1 MYRGQIVLAVSI
13 SVMCLPLAAAER
25 PEKLTLWP
33 DGKTPGALGNEAK
46 DVPTLTAYWPSSE
59 KATGAAM
66 VVCPGG
72 GYRVLAPHEGEA
84 YARWLNDLGI
94 AAFVLKYRLISG
106 GYHVSDSLQDA
117 ARAIRTVRANAEPWR
132 LDTERIGIMGS
143 SAGGHLSATLSTRFD
158 GGRSASDDNIERAS
172 SRPDVCILCYAFI
185 LFDRND
191 KPERHEQFLGKN
203 SSPEQI
209 RAYAPALNVRSDT
222 PPCFIWQTVA
232 DPGVKVE
239 NALVFAEA
247 LRQAKVPFDLH
258 LYQNGPHGIGLG
270 VKEYDPGKLHPWTRD
285 CAFWLGEQG
294 FANRTA
300 TP

>member
-1 MYRGQIVLAVSI
+1 MRRCSMLALVILLLAVP
-13 SVMCLPLAAAER
+13 CLARAADDR

-33 DGKTPGALGNEAK
+33 DGKTPGALGAEEK
-46 DVPTLTAYWPSSE
+46 DVPTLTAYWPAKE

-72 GYRVLAPHEGEA
+72 GYHVLAPHEGEA

-106 GYHVSDSLQDA
+106 GYHVPDSLQDA
-117 ARAIRTVRANAEPWR
+117 ARAIRTVRAKAAEWQ
-132 LDTERIGIMGS
+132 LDPKRIGIMGS

-158 GGRSASDDNIERAS
+158 GGRSENDDPIERVS
-172 SRPDVCILCYAFI
+172 SRPDLCILCYAFI

-203 SSPEQI
+203 PTPEQI
-209 RAYAPALNVRSDT
+209 RAFAPALNVRSDT
-222 PPCFIWQTVA
+222 PPCFIWQTVG

-247 LRQAKVPFDLH
+247 LRKANVPFDLH

-270 VKEYDPGKLHPWTRD
+270 VKQYDPAKLHPWTRD

-294 FANRTA
+294 FLAKKI
-300 TP
+300 

>member
-1 MYRGQIVLAVSI
+1 MRRRSYIGLLSIVLLSSLGA
-13 SVMCLPLAAAER
+13 LAADER

-33 DGKTPGALGNEAK
+33 DGKTPGALGSDAK
-46 DVPTLTAYWPSSE
+46 DVPTLTAYWPPRE
-59 KATGAAM
+59 KASGAAI

-94 AAFVLKYRLISG
+94 AAFVLKYRLTSD
-106 GYHVSDSLQDA
+106 GYHVPDSLQDA
-117 ARAIRTVRANAEPWR
+117 TRAIRTVRAKAAEWQ
-132 LDTERIGIMGS
+132 LDPKRIGIMGS

-158 GGRSASDDNIERAS
+158 GGHTESDDAIERAS

-203 SSPEQI
+203 PSPEQI
-209 RAYAPALNVRSDT
+209 RAYSPALNVRSDT
-222 PPCFIWQTVA
+222 PPCFVWQTVA

-247 LRQAKVPFDLH
+247 LRQANVPFDLH

-270 VKEYDPGKLHPWTRD
+270 VKEYDQTKLHSWTRD

-294 FANRTA
+294 FLKSK
-300 TP
+300 